1 MQIGL
6 IFSSNDPKQKE
17 ARDSVKQYLNNT
29 GVLAEYTE
37 FDKIVSSPT
46 LIIDGLA
53 LSEKRKEKRAEQSRM
68 FPNRSDMLQFL
79 EQNLWCL

>member
-6 IFSSNDPKQKE
+6 IFSSNDPKQKK
-17 ARDSVKQYLNNT
+17 ARDSVKQYLNSS
-29 GVLAEYTE
+29 GVLAEYSE
-37 FDKIVSSPT
+37 FDKTVESPT

-53 LSEKRKEKRAEQSRM
+53 LSEKRKEKRSKQSSM
-68 FPNRSDMLQFL
+68 FPNSSDMLSFL